1 MDKETFI
8 EKLNELLAEEFE
20 VELSTI
26 KPDATVK
33 ITLALDSLSFVDMV
47 AVIENEFGVKVPG
60 QDLKNIKKFDELYD
74 YLYEKIAQA

>member
-8 EKLNELLAEEFE
+8 VKLNELLAEEFE
-20 VELSTI
+20 VEVSTI
-26 KPDATVK
+26 TPDATVK

-60 QDLKNIKKFDELYD
+60 QDLKNIKKFSELYD
-74 YLYEKIAQA
+74 YLYEKIA

>member
-60 QDLKNIKKFDELYD
+60 QDLKNIKKFAELYD

>member
-8 EKLNELLAEEFE
+8 VKLNELLAEEFE
-20 VELSTI
+20 VEVSTI
-26 KPDATVK
+26 TPDATVK

-60 QDLKNIKKFDELYD
+60 QELKNIKKFSELYD
-74 YLYEKIAQA
+74 YLYEKIA

>member
-8 EKLNELLAEEFE
+8 IQLNELLAEEFE
-20 VELSTI
+20 VEVSTI

-60 QDLKNIKKFDELYD
+60 QDLKNMKKFSELYD
-74 YLYEKIAQA
+74 YLYEKVVNA